1 MDAMKWRNII
11 EAQGSAHLLCAADLG
26 EAYAVAEQT
35 DEGEFATSIVAEAN
49 QIRTTERW
57 PDLTRTLSLIAP
69 SLHVAGF
76 EDEAPREGKALP
88 WCHLL
93 SHLTPAESPIVEY
106 DHVCDTR
113 SDR

>member
-1 MDAMKWRNII
+1 MLR
-11 EAQGSAHLLCAADLG
+11 
-26 EAYAVAEQT
+26 YFVA
-35 DEGEFATSIVAEAN
+35 SIV
-49 QIRTTERW
+49 RC
-57 PDLTRTLSLIAP
+57 PS

-76 EDEAPREGKALP
+76 EDEDEDEAPREGKALP

-93 SHLTPAESPIVEY
+93 SHLTRADSPIVEY